1 MATTASGK
9 ARRNDRGQDRGE
21 RSRRAILDAAF
32 PIFARDGYAAAS
44 LNQIIEASGLT
55 KGGFYFHYPSKQAL
69 ALAVVADHDDR
80 SMAGVSEEIER
91 HATAVDRLY
100 AAPRVLARYANEGRG
115 PAALGKL
122 VEELARDPEVHDDVR
137 GTRRRWIDTVAEQ
150 FAAAQAEGTV
160 RDDID
165 AALLA
170 QVAVG
175 GFTGMQVLTDQLG
188 DGRFEERIE
197 ALIKVVQLATGTPP
211 PKASAPKKGGR
222 HGVRR
227 DHRGGESGGLGNGD
241 APGQ

>member
-1 MATTASGK
+1 MATAASGK
-9 ARRNDRGQDRGE
+9 ARGRGRIADRYRGE

-69 ALAVVADHDDR
+69 ALAVVADHDER
-80 SMAGVSEEIER
+80 SMAGVSEEIAR
-91 HATAVDRLY
+91 HAKAVDRLF

-122 VEELARDPEVHDDVR
+122 VEELARDPR
-137 GTRRRWIDTVAEQ
+137 CMTT
-150 FAAAQAEGTV
+150 FAA
-160 RDDID
+160 RC
-165 AALLA
+165 AAGSTRLPNSSPPPRPRGPSATTSMRRVLA

-188 DGRFEERIE
+188 DGTVRRTHRGTHQGGATRDRDTTAKNVSTEERGSSWR
-197 ALIKVVQLATGTPP
+197 TT
-211 PKASAPKKGGR
+211 
-222 HGVRR
+222 
-227 DHRGGESGGLGNGD
+227 
-241 APGQ
+241 